1 MTRTC
6 KTCPATISAGSFG
19 HCIPCARKVV
29 EDNKIARLAHEISK
43 GRGPKPKA
51 ASSCSICSSTISAK
65 STTGHCASCAQKIR
79 KRKRVKKN
87 PTCKTCPAS
96 ISAKSVTGR
105 CYACATA
112 AKQRAQKAAKAK
124 TICID
129 CPSPISWRSTSGRC
143 VPCAQR
149 VRRQA
154 EEAERAAR
162 PIVKRTCVD
171 CPTSISTG
179 SGGRCHPCSVKARN
193 KRRRETQMA
202 WLPPEW
208 ERTYQRLRKSFSASI
223 AKAKTLDQIA
233 LSKPR
238 VVPVASKVDPY
249 AGMSPFER
257 QDEMLRRG
265 ARIVERVTYRPADP
279 AFSLTGSSMGDLS

>member
-6 KTCPATISAGSFG
+6 KTCPATISAES
-19 HCIPCARKVV
+19 
-29 EDNKIARLAHEISK
+29 L
-43 GRGPKPKA
+43 
-51 ASSCSICSSTISAK
+51 
-65 STTGHCASCAQKIR
+65 
-79 KRKRVKKN
+79 
-87 PTCKTCPAS
+87 
-96 ISAKSVTGR
+96 GR
-105 CYACATA
+105 CPKCAPKATA
-112 AKQRAQKAAKAK
+112 AKQLAQKAAKAK
-124 TICID
+124 TTCID

-171 CPTSISTG
+171 CPASISSG
-179 SGGRCHPCSVKARN
+179 SGGRCHPCSVKFRN

-208 ERTYQRLRKSFSASI
+208 EKTYQRLRKSFSASI

-238 VVPVASKVDPY
+238 VVPVASKPDPY
-249 AGMSPFER
+249 AGMSPFEK
-257 QDEMLRRG
+257 QDQMLRRG
-265 ARIVERVTYRPADP
+265 ARLIEREVYRAPEH
-279 AFSLTGSSMGDLS
+279 AFSLTGSSMGDLG